1 MSSSSVGAEIYSI
14 FIRMA
19 ALLPQMVVDY
29 QSFVV
34 GTEVVVAVAEFA
46 AGSYFVDYNV
56 DYNHVGF
63 AVFVIVGFVDS
74 LGFVAGTEVVV
85 AVVELVVDNFDFA
98 LDYIVETAVVT
109 VELAH
114 YNLIVD
120 FVDSLQ
126 VRKPTSYA
134 SAHIEYKLQRYT

>member
-1 MSSSSVGAEIYSI
+1 
-14 FIRMA
+14 MA
-19 ALLPQMVVDY
+19 TLLPQMVVDY

-34 GTEVVVAVAEFA
+34 GIEAIAVVEGLA

-85 AVVELVVDNFDFA
+85 AVAKPVVGSFDFG
-98 LDYIVETAVVT
+98 LGYIVEVGVVT

-120 FVDSLQ
+120 FVDSLR
-126 VRKPTSYA
+126 VRKPTFYA

>member
-1 MSSSSVGAEIYSI
+1 
-14 FIRMA
+14 MA
-19 ALLPQMVVDY
+19 TLLPQMVVDY

-34 GTEVVVAVAEFA
+34 GIEAVVAVELA
-46 AGSYFVDYNV
+46 AGNCFVGYIVDYNP
-56 DYNHVGF
+56 VGF

-85 AVVELVVDNFDFA
+85 AVAKPVVGSFDFG
-98 LDYIVETAVVT
+98 LGYIVEVGVVT

-120 FVDSLQ
+120 FVDSLR
-126 VRKPTSYA
+126 VRKPTFYA

>member
-1 MSSSSVGAEIYSI
+1 
-14 FIRMA
+14 MA
-19 ALLPQMVVDY
+19 TLLPQMAVDY

-34 GTEVVVAVAEFA
+34 GIEAVVELA
-46 AGSYFVDYNV
+46 AGNCFVGYIVDYNP
-56 DYNHVGF
+56 VGF
-63 AVFVIVGFVDS
+63 VAFVIVGS
-74 LGFVAGTEVVV
+74 LLGFVVGTEVVV

-98 LDYIVETAVVT
+98 LGYIVEAAVVT
-109 VELAH
+109 VEFDH

-134 SAHIEYKLQRYT
+134 SAHTEYTLRHYT

>member
-1 MSSSSVGAEIYSI
+1 
-14 FIRMA
+14 MA

-46 AGSYFVDYNV
+46 AGNCFVGYNFDYNP
-56 DYNHVGF
+56 VGF
-63 AVFVIVGFVDS
+63 
-74 LGFVAGTEVVV
+74 VV
-85 AVVELVVDNFDFA
+85 AVVFGSLLGFVVGTEAAVVEFVVGSFDFG
-98 LDYIVETAVVT
+98 LGYIVEVAVVT
-109 VELAH
+109 VELDH

-120 FVDSLQ
+120 FVDSLR
-126 VRKPTSYA
+126 VRKPTFYA

>member
-46 AGSYFVDYNV
+46 AGSCFVDYNV
-56 DYNHVGF
+56 DYNPVGF

-85 AVVELVVDNFDFA
+85 AVEQPVVDSFDFA
-98 LDYIVETAVVT
+98 LGYIVDVAAVI
-109 VELAH
+109 VELDH
-114 YNLIVD
+114 CTLIVD
-120 FVDSLQ
+120 FVDPLQ
-126 VRKPTSYA
+126 VRMPTSCV
-134 SAHIEYKLQRYT
+134 SVHIGYMLQRYT